1 MPKTS
6 PSNPK
11 KEKEINPIKPQKV
24 YLNETKLS
32 VFATA
37 NTTTKGNVQNIMESF
52 CLNTGAEV
60 EIPFQKT
67 KRFYSGFYA
76 KTGLFLYNSNSA
88 FKEQINFDGIQ
99 NQKGYGFMPSQE
111 IGFIF
116 FRGLKLGAGICY
128 TNPNKVFTYSP
139 YFSGAV
145 GFKMDEYEIEFGSL
159 AQSKDKKFTFYP
171 SFTFKIR
178 PIK

>member
-1 MPKTS
+1 
-6 PSNPK
+6 
-11 KEKEINPIKPQKV
+11 
-24 YLNETKLS
+24 
-32 VFATA
+32 
-37 NTTTKGNVQNIMESF
+37 MESF